1 MASAMMSLKVYT
13 LMLGKLGAKASQ
25 QSAQLENAMAFSMK
39 LRPKKNQ
46 PLRLVTSM
54 LTLAKK
60 VASD

>member
-1 MASAMMSLKVYT
+1 MASAKMNLKVYT

-25 QSAQLENAMAFSMK
+25 HSAQLENAMAFSTK

-54 LTLAKK
+54 LTLAKN
-60 VASD
+60 VASN